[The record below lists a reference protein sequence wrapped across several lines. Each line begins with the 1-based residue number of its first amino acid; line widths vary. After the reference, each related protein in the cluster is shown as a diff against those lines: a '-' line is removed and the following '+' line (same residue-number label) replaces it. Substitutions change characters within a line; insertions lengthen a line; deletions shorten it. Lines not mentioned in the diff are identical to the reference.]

1 MKHIIEFISKIY
13 IEFLNIYKELL
24 STLNVRNLCLDLT
37 KSKINFI
44 VTYKLSERL
53 SKRFKA
59 ETLYN
64 II

>member
-1 MKHIIEFISKIY
+1 M
-13 IEFLNIYKELL
+13 ELQ
-24 STLNVRNLCLDLT
+24 STLNVRNLYLNLT
-37 KSKINFI
+37 KSKVNSI

-53 SKRFKA
+53 NKRFKA